1 MTSSFERNDMLLKQD
16 EFKMQD
22 SPKAGFWDYFQNFKQ
37 AYESCRLGVLGMCDY
52 KYAGGYLNSQFESCD
67 PISNTLNAIEMIS
80 GRESISPYSA
90 VVNNFRKLQSEMTS
104 GELPLLTSTIS
115 KGLSVAGKTA
125 KSAVTKV
132 TLGEM
137 PCLDKLSKA
146 GQAMD
151 RGGLTKAGRALDKH
165 GGRSNSAF
173 PKATGNLANKNM
185 QGDILTHPESKTFKD
200 VSNGYEIYAP
210 DGRGAYF
217 RNDGLFRG
225 WNDKFR
231 IRLCS
236 DLDYEEMVAD
246 IVYEDSTVATISQEK
261 GINKM
266 EIKYFLY

>member
-37 AYESCRLGVLGMCDY
+37 AYESCRLSVLGMCDY
-52 KYAGGYLNSQFESCD
+52 KYAGDYLNSQFESCD
-67 PISNTLNAIEMIS
+67 PISNTLNVIEMIS

-90 VVNNFRKLQSEMTS
+90 VVNNSRKLQSEMTS

-125 KSAVTKV
+125 KSLVTKV
-132 TLGEM
+132 TQGEM

-146 GQAMD
+146 GQVMD

-165 GGRSNSAF
+165 GGRPNSAF

-185 QGDILTHPESKTFKD
+185 QGQFHLDDILTDPNKAFIKDLENNGFK
-200 VSNGYEIYAP
+200 IYAQ

-217 RNDGLFRG
+217 RNDGTLRG
-225 WNDKFR
+225 FIEKQ
-231 IRLCS
+231 
-236 DLDYEEMVAD
+236 YE
-246 IVYEDSTVATISQEK
+246 
-261 GINKM
+261 
-266 EIKYFLY
+266 